1 MTLYY
6 TAKDIEELASQ
17 GIQLLEV
24 GPGVTVTDFAR
35 ETARQLNVSLVDGK
49 QTSSPPTAPSPP
61 RTSSSTISS
70 RDKYNKP
77 SGCQHGMASQ
87 PPSGTQV
94 SAQANRST
102 GGSDSNTVNRL
113 IDLMGEAVKR
123 GE

>member
-17 GIQLLEV
+17 GIQQLEV

-35 ETARQLNVSLVDGK
+35 ETARQLNVSLVDGN

-61 RTSSSTISS
+61 SSYSSTTSS

-77 SGCQHGMASQ
+77 SGCQHGLGSQ
-87 PPSGTQV
+87 TPTGAQG
-94 SAQANRST
+94 SAQVTQST
-102 GGSDSNTVNRL
+102 AGADSNTVNQL